1 MIRMSKVQE
10 EIVQD
15 FCRRLNPNSTSVI
28 VDIKPEEGMKVN
40 DWKANVDAKVKADGG
55 ETLEGWAIWYQEGV
69 IVEGEAVAIW
79 KSPSGELVDITPRED
94 ENPQIMFLEEAGIWK
109 DGGPVASKRMALSD
123 SLFARVMFKMGE
135 WRDRLRIQ
143 YGSDDAIPEEE
154 IKKMEAMS
162 QRILSRDVRNWERCP
177 CGSQKQ
183 YVKCCGKPKA
193 RPLSNL

>member
-1 MIRMSKVQE
+1 MSKVQE

-28 VDIKPEEGMKVN
+28 VDIKPVEGAKVN

-55 ETLEGWAIWYQEGV
+55 VTLEGWAIWYQEGV

-79 KSPSGELVDITPRED
+79 KSPTGELVDITPRDD

-109 DGGPVASKRMALSD
+109 DGGPVATKRTALSD
-123 SLFARVMFKMGE
+123 SLFSRVMFKSGE
-135 WRDRLRIQ
+135 MRDRLRIQ
-143 YGSDDAIPEEE
+143 YGSEDAIPDEE
-154 IKKMEAMS
+154 IKKIETMA
-162 QRILSRDVRNWERCP
+162 QRILTRDVRNWERCP
-177 CGSQKQ
+177 CGSNKPFP
-183 YVKCCGKPKA
+183 KCCGKPKA